1 MQQGGGSQ
9 LALWGYVHESGE
21 HTSFGGCLRDDM
33 VINRQGVDAVFAC
46 VSSGGREL
54 EGVYGAVDASEVV
67 QGNWQQHQQQK
78 ATIPSATHFAA
89 WCP

>member
-1 MQQGGGSQ
+1 MPS
-9 LALWGYVHESGE
+9 AA
-21 HTSFGGCLRDDM
+21 
-33 VINRQGVDAVFAC
+33 GVDAVFAC
-46 VSSGGREL
+46 VSSGVREL
-54 EGVYGAVDASEVV
+54 GGVYGAVDASEVV